1 MHSGRAVIRIAICT
15 IAATGYLH
23 AAGTQ
28 TNASPPARPAQP
40 SSASTTG
47 SSSNRA
53 LLDRY
58 CVTCHNDRLRT
69 GNLVLTR
76 EAVDPDHVAGAGAVW
91 EKVLLKLRSGAMPP
105 VGRPRPDAAAVTGF
119 IASLERSLD
128 RAAADAPN
136 PGRPTVHRL
145 NRTEYANAVRDLLAL
160 EIDAAAL
167 LPPDDAGFGFDNNA
181 DVLTI
186 SPGLFERYMS
196 AARRIARLAVGDP
209 ALRPAVETYEVSR
222 YLLQDDRISED
233 TPFGS
238 RGGIVI
244 RHHFP
249 LDAEYVVKAQLQRR
263 RPADPQQLEVR
274 IDGEPVK
281 VFQVGGTPAARTADD
296 AENQSPSGP
305 FEVRLPVKAGPHQ
318 VAVTFLQR
326 TIVPDGLG
334 PASLPVGNI
343 SFRGKR
349 GVEASVE
356 RVEVAGPYNAQGPGD
371 TPSRRR
377 LFVCRTAVE
386 ADKASTRS
394 RRSSP
399 EAEVSEDGCARKT
412 LATLARRAYRRPVA
426 DPDVAKLLEFYR
438 QGRSLN
444 GFESG
449 IQSAVERVLVDPQF
463 LFRIERDPA
472 TPAPHGV
479 YRVSDVELASRLS
492 FFLWSSIPDDE
503 LLDLATRGKL
513 GDAAILDQQVRRMVA
528 DPRAGALVSN
538 FAAQWLYLRNVRAV
552 APDVNA
558 FPGFDGDL
566 REALLKET
574 ELFLDSQLRDDHS
587 VVDLLTANYTFLNER
602 LARHYGVT
610 GVYGSHFRRV
620 TITDPNRVG
629 LLGQGSIL
637 TVTSYATRTSPVV
650 RGKWLLENILGAPP
664 PSPPP
669 NVPPLPER
677 STEGRALTVRERM
690 EQHRKDPV
698 CASCHAQMDPLGF
711 ALENYDAI
719 GRWRTADEAQAPIDS
734 TAMLADGRLVHGPA
748 ELREL
753 LLAKREDF
761 VMTVAQKLL
770 TYALGRGLEA
780 YDMPAVRRI
789 VRDAASRDQRWSAL
803 ILGIT
808 KSVPFQMRRSES

>member
-1 MHSGRAVIRIAICT
+1 
-15 IAATGYLH
+15 LH

-28 TNASPPARPAQP
+28 ATTSPAARPAQAP
-40 SSASTTG
+40 SAASATASP
-47 SSSNRA
+47 NRA

-58 CVTCHNDRLRT
+58 CVTCHNERLRT
-69 GNLVLTR
+69 GNLVLDK
-76 EAVDPDHVAGAGAVW
+76 AVDPDHVAGAAATW

-105 VGRPRPDAAAVTGF
+105 VGRPRPDAAAVAGF
-119 IASLERSLD
+119 VSSVESSLD
-128 RAAADAPN
+128 RAAAAAPN
-136 PGRPTVHRL
+136 PGRPTIHRL

-160 EIDAAAL
+160 DVDAAAL

-196 AARRIARLAVGDP
+196 AARKVARFAVGDP
-209 ALRPAVETYEVSR
+209 ALRPAVETYDVSR
-222 YLLQDDRISED
+222 YLVQDDRISED

-244 RHHFP
+244 RHNFP
-249 LDAEYVVKAQLQRR
+249 LDAEYVLRVQLGRR
-263 RPADPQQLEVR
+263 RAADPQQLEVR
-274 IDGEPVK
+274 VDGEPVK
-281 VFQVGGTPAARTADD
+281 VFQVGGAPAMRNADD

-305 FEVRLPVKAGPHQ
+305 FEVRLPVKGGPHV

-326 TIVPDGLG
+326 TLAPDGLA
-334 PASLPVGNI
+334 PTSLPVGNI

-349 GVEASVE
+349 GAEAGVE
-356 RVEVAGPYNAQGPGD
+356 RLEIGGPYNAQGPGD

-377 LFVCRTAVE
+377 IFVCQPAGTDTGDA
-386 ADKASTRS
+386 
-394 RRSSP
+394 
-399 EAEVSEDGCARKT
+399 CARKT
-412 LATLARRAYRRPVA
+412 LASLARRAYRRPA
-426 DPDVAKLLEFYR
+426 TDQDVVKLLDFYR
-438 QGRSLN
+438 QGRASS
-444 GFESG
+444 GFDAG
-449 IQSAVERVLVDPQF
+449 IQSALERVLVDPQF
-463 LFRIERDPA
+463 LFRIEREPA
-472 TPAPHGV
+472 APPTRGV

-503 LLDLATRGKL
+503 LLELAARGKL
-513 GDAAILDQQVRRMVA
+513 SDAATLEQQVRRMLA
-528 DPRAGALVSN
+528 DSRADALVSS
-538 FAAQWLYLRNVRAV
+538 FGAQWLYLRNIGAV

-558 FPGFDGDL
+558 FPGFDGNL
-566 REALLKET
+566 RDSLLEET
-574 ELFLDSQLRDDHS
+574 QLFLESQRREDHS

-602 LARHYGVT
+602 LARHYGVP
-610 GVYGSHFRRV
+610 GIYGSHFRRV
-620 TITDPNRVG
+620 TITDPNRIG

-664 PSPPP
+664 PAPPP
-669 NVPPLPER
+669 NVPPLPDR
-677 STEGRALTVRERM
+677 GTEGQTMSVRERM
-690 EQHRKDPV
+690 EQHRKNPV

-719 GRWRTADEAQAPIDS
+719 GRWRTADDAQTPIDS
-734 TAMLADGRLVHGPA
+734 TATLADGRVVHGPA
-748 ELREL
+748 ELREM

-770 TYALGRGLEA
+770 TYALGRGLDA
-780 YDMPAVRRI
+780 SDMPAVRRI
-789 VRDAASRDQRWSAL
+789 VHDGAARDYRWSAL

-808 KSVPFQMRRSES
+808 RSVPFQMRRSES

>member
-1 MHSGRAVIRIAICT
+1 
-15 IAATGYLH
+15 
-23 AAGTQ
+23 
-28 TNASPPARPAQP
+28 
-40 SSASTTG
+40 G

-76 EAVDPDHVAGAGAVW
+76 EAVDPDQVAGAGAVW

-238 RGGIVI
+238 RGGIVV
-244 RHHFP
+244 RHYFP
-249 LDAEYVVKAQLQRR
+249 LDAEYVVKVQLQRR
-263 RPADPQQLEVR
+263 RPADVQQLELRV
-274 IDGEPVK
+274 DGEPLK
-281 VFQVGGTPAARTADD
+281 TFQVGGSPAARSADD
-296 AENQSPSGP
+296 ADNLPANRP
-305 FEVRLPVKAGPHQ
+305 LEVRLPVKAGPHL

-334 PASLPVGNI
+334 PTSLPVGNI

-349 GVEASVE
+349 GSETGVE
-356 RVEVAGPYNAQGPGD
+356 RVEIGGPYNPQGPGD

-377 LFVCRTAVE
+377 IFVCRPAGN
-386 ADKASTRS
+386 D
-394 RRSSP
+394 SS
-399 EAEVSEDGCARKT
+399 DGCARKT
-412 LATLARRAYRRPVA
+412 LASLARRAYRRPVG

-438 QGRSLN
+438 QGREQN
-444 GFESG
+444 GFDAG
-449 IQSAVERVLVDPQF
+449 IQSALERVLVDPQF
-463 LFRIERDPA
+463 LFRIEREPA
-472 TPAPHGV
+472 ARGV
-479 YRVSDVELASRLS
+479 YRVNDVELASRLS

-503 LLDLATRGKL
+503 LLDLAARGKL
-513 GDAAILDQQVRRMVA
+513 GDTAVLEQQVRRMLA
-528 DPRAGALVSN
+528 DPRARAVVDN

-566 REALLKET
+566 RDAMLRET
-574 ELFLDSQLRDDHS
+574 ELFLGSQLREDRS
-587 VVDLLTANYTFLNER
+587 VVELLTANYTFLNER
-602 LARHYGVT
+602 LARHYGVP
-610 GVYGSHFRRV
+610 GIYGSHFRRV
-620 TITDPNRVG
+620 TITDPNRIG

-664 PSPPP
+664 PAPPP

-677 STEGRALTVRERM
+677 GSEGQPLSVRERM
-690 EQHRKDPV
+690 EQHRTDPV

-719 GRWRTADEAQAPIDS
+719 GRWRTADDAHAPIDS
-734 TAMLADGRLVHGPA
+734 TAMLADGRIVHGPI

-753 LLAKREDF
+753 LLAKRDNF
-761 VMTVAQKLL
+761 VTTVAQKLL
-770 TYALGRGLEA
+770 TYALGRGLDA
-780 YDMPAVRRI
+780 DDMPAVRRI
-789 VRDAASRDQRWSAL
+789 VRDAARSDYRWSAL
-803 ILGIT
+803 ILGVS
-808 KSVPFQMRRSES
+808 KSVPFQMRRSET

>member
-1 MHSGRAVIRIAICT
+1 MQLGRAAIRMAFCVV
-15 IAATGYLH
+15 AATGYLH

-28 TNASPPARPAQP
+28 TSASPPARPAQP
-40 SSASTTG
+40 SSASATG

-53 LLDRY
+53 LLERY
-58 CVTCHNDRLRT
+58 CVTCHNERLRT
-69 GNLVLTR
+69 GNLVLAR
-76 EAVDPDHVAGAGAVW
+76 EAVDPDHVAGAGGVW

-105 VGRPRPDAAAVTGF
+105 VGRPRPDAAAVAGF
-119 IASLERSLD
+119 IASVESSLD
-128 RAAADAPN
+128 RAAAGAPN

-145 NRTEYANAVRDLLAL
+145 NRSEYANAIRDLLAL

-196 AARRIARLAVGDP
+196 AARKIARLAVGDP

-249 LDAEYVVKAQLQRR
+249 LDAEYVVKVQLQRR
-263 RPADPQQLEVR
+263 RAADPQQLEVR
-274 IDGEPVK
+274 VDGEPVK
-281 VFQVGGTPAARTADD
+281 VFQVGGAPAARNADD
-296 AENQSPSGP
+296 TENQSASGP
-305 FEVRLPVKAGPHQ
+305 FEVRLPVKAGPHL

-326 TIVPDGLG
+326 TIVPDGLS
-334 PASLPVGNI
+334 PAALPVGNI

-349 GVEASVE
+349 GVETGVE
-356 RVEVAGPYNAQGPGD
+356 RVEVGGPYNAQGPGD

-377 LFVCRTAVE
+377 LFVCRPAGTA
-386 ADKASTRS
+386 
-394 RRSSP
+394 
-399 EAEVSEDGCARKT
+399 SEDGCARKT
-412 LATLARRAYRRPVA
+412 LGTLARRAYRRPVA
-426 DPDVAKLLEFYR
+426 DQDVVKLLEFYR
-438 QGRSLN
+438 QGRVSN
-444 GFESG
+444 DFEGG
-449 IQSAVERVLVDPQF
+449 IQSALERVLVDPQF
-463 LFRIERDPA
+463 LFRIEREPA
-472 TPAPHGV
+472 PPPHGV

-503 LLDLATRGKL
+503 LLDLAARGKL
-513 GDAAILDQQVRRMVA
+513 ADAAILDQQVRRMLA

-587 VVDLLTANYTFLNER
+587 VIDLLTANYTFLNER
-602 LARHYGVT
+602 LARHYGVP
-610 GVYGSHFRRV
+610 GIYGSHFRRV

-669 NVPPLPER
+669 NVPPLPDR
-677 STEGRALTVRERM
+677 GAEGRARTVRERM

-748 ELREL
+748 ELRQL

-761 VMTVAQKLL
+761 VTTVAQKLL

-789 VRDAASRDQRWSAL
+789 VRDAAPRDHRWSAL
-803 ILGIT
+803 ILGIA